1 MGRCEVCGRHLKTGR
16 KYCFEH
22 RNSSLSNAGINMGL
36 ASRGWRKRSYENEAK
51 NILILAAVF
60 VVMGLG
66 LLFTPVGVQG
76 KIVGVLALI
85 IGLALGYF
93 SFKLSDSIPK
103 KLMKAE
109 ARVRHKREELRQEI
123 EEELEEE

>member
-1 MGRCEVCGRHLKTGR
+1 MSRCEVCGRHLKTGR

-51 NILILAAVF
+51 TILFIAILSITLGLIL
-60 VVMGLG
+60 LS
-66 LLFTPVGVQG
+66 TPVGVKG
-76 KIVGVLALI
+76 KVIGVFALI
-85 IGLALGYF
+85 IGLSLGY
-93 SFKLSDSIPK
+93 LSIRLFNSIPK

-109 ARVRHKREELRQEI
+109 ARVKLQREGLRQEI
-123 EEELEEE
+123 KEELEEE